1 MRKRITALMMTA
13 ALACGSL
20 IACGSEEAA
29 VESETQAETETE
41 VAEDAA
47 TQEGETIYGE
57 VTAVSDSGFT
67 ITVGTLNGDELTLG
81 DESKDVAVSDT
92 TTYSIKMGGGQG
104 QPGKDTTDAEMPEGE
119 APADVEE
126 GEQPQGEAPT
136 GEAPTGEAP
145 DGEAPSDMGGG
156 QSEVTLESITVGTQV
171 AVTYDA
177 DGNVESVQILNAE
190 PAGEKPE
197 EGTEETESTEDS
209 EESEEVETTEE

>member
-126 GEQPQGEAPT
+126 GAQPQGEAPT
-136 GEAPTGEAP
+136 GEAPTGEAT

-177 DGNVESVQILNAE
+177 DGNVESVEILGNGNA
-190 PAGEKPE
+190 GPE
-197 EGTEETESTEDS
+197 AETTEDSETTEETE
-209 EESEEVETTEE
+209 TTEE